1 MKELSYRI
9 VIRASRERVWD
20 DMLDPVLYREWAKAF
35 SAGSRYEGEW
45 KEGEYITFT
54 DPSLGGTKAHI
65 DDLVRPERIHATHV
79 NIISKDGIEDT
90 ESESARKWIGCTETY
105 ELREVGGGTE
115 LRISVSTH
123 EDYEK
128 MFNDCWPKA
137 LELLKDICERE

>member
-1 MKELSYRI
+1 MKELSYT
-9 VIRASRERVWD
+9 VMIRASRERVW
-20 DMLDPVLYREWAKAF
+20 
-35 SAGSRYEGEW
+35 
-45 KEGEYITFT
+45 
-54 DPSLGGTKAHI
+54 
-65 DDLVRPERIHATHV
+65 
-79 NIISKDGIEDT
+79 DGIEDT

-115 LRISVSTH
+115 LRIIVSTH